1 MKKSPTLLFFF
12 IYIPLQNLPKRLTLT
27 SLINYKGSLESTSR
41 ISNEYWRNLGSDW
54 QARVFSILFL
64 SLPTYTQT
72 KSPFPSPW
80 QHVFPGTSQHL
91 LSHRSESVIYPS
103 ERPKREREMKRLTEW
118 VSEQHKTEASER
130 ERKRRRHRSRM
141 MSLCLTTKHEISTAT
156 LLVCA
161 KLQASETKMPKK
173 RANRETASKLNSE

>member
-1 MKKSPTLLFFF
+1 MVTDISKRPKWKTPKFNTSVIFFE
-12 IYIPLQNLPKRLTLT
+12 YIPLQNLPKCLTIT

-41 ISNEYWRNLGSDW
+41 ISNEYWRNLGLDW

-103 ERPKREREMKRLTEW
+103 VCPKRERDGAADW
-118 VSEQHKTEASER
+118 VGERAAQNRSER
-130 ERKRRRHRSRM
+130 MREKE
-141 MSLCLTTKHEISTAT
+141 K
-156 LLVCA
+156 
-161 KLQASETKMPKK
+161 ET
-173 RANRETASKLNSE
+173 